1 MEFKPASKQNTTKN
15 TWLFTNMKVIDDWQD
30 NSQVADMMTRL
41 YEDPKLQEVLRIIE
55 MISLEKLDN
64 QKESK
69 WR

>member
-1 MEFKPASKQNTTKN
+1 
-15 TWLFTNMKVIDDWQD
+15 MKVIDDWQD